1 MNPLLVAVTGLLAGA
16 ALGLRVVD
24 TPTSWLLAGVTGW
37 TLLAV
42 HGVRVRQPM
51 VLVAAAW
58 GTFVLGGAAL
68 SQDAWA
74 RAWRPP
80 LRVIFESIAHAQKV
94 EAIAGGLVVPE
105 DGDAAVVLTGVLRA
119 DAAPSSSGAVSL
131 SVDVEWLGSARHG
144 SERFDVA
151 ANPVQGGVL
160 LTVLG
165 RLAPEQMPAWRA
177 GRRIRTTA
185 TLRRPARYLD
195 PGVPDQERALA
206 RRGVSLVGSVKSG
219 ALVSVESTG
228 PLHAELAARIR
239 GYARRAIDAGVG
251 AWSPRASGIVSAIV
265 IGDRTGLDIDVER
278 RLQES
283 GTYHVIAISGGN
295 IALLAGLT
303 LAAFRVA
310 GLLGRSAMLSAAL
323 GLLAYG
329 IVVGGGASV
338 ERAVFMA
345 CVYFVGRA
353 WDLRGPPFQS
363 LLLAAGVLCL
373 ADPLSVADPASLLTF
388 GATLAIV
395 AVAPLMPHQGL
406 PRLVRPVSSLFA
418 ASLAVEVVLLPV
430 AASDFSRVTVAGLVL
445 NFAAIPLMAVAQF
458 AGMAIVPLHGLSPV
472 AARTIGWVAF
482 AGAEGLVH
490 TADLVALAPWST
502 WRVPPP
508 SAIAMVIYY
517 AALLTAYGVARQTVR
532 LPALSVAPVFRL
544 ATAAAAAAGIWI
556 VAPPALRATHGD
568 GRLHVTF
575 IDVGQGD
582 AALVRFPLG
591 SSMLIDAGGLT
602 GTATFDIG
610 ERVVMPVL
618 WNAGVYRLEVLALSH
633 GDADHIGGAPTLL
646 PEFRPPDV
654 WEGVPVPP
662 HQVLAR
668 LRVATQQQRTRWTTL
683 QRGDRTSIDDVEV
696 RVVHPP
702 PPDWERQDVRNDD
715 STVLELRW
723 KEVSVVFTGDIGRET
738 EQAIA
743 PLFEPA
749 ALRVLKVPHHGSI
762 TSSSNAFVRALR
774 PDVAVISVGRSN
786 NFGHPAAA
794 VLERYDAVGAQV
806 FRTDRDGAVSL
817 ETNGSAI
824 SVSTATGRAGTKTTA
839 SAR

>member
-1 MNPLLVAVTGLLAGA
+1 MPVILVPVAGLLAGA
-16 ALGLRVVD
+16 VAGLTLVPV
-24 TPTSWLLAGVTGW
+24 PSGWLLAGLVGW
-37 TLLAV
+37 VMLAI
-42 HGVRVRQPM
+42 HALQVRQSI
-51 VLVAAAW
+51 LLIASAW
-58 GTFVLGGAAL
+58 GAFAVGGAAL

-80 LRVIFESIAHAQKV
+80 LRVVFESIAHAQKV
-94 EAIAGGLVVPE
+94 EAIAEGLVVPE

-144 SERFDVA
+144 SERFDAA

-160 LTVLG
+160 LTVVG

-239 GYARRAIDAGVG
+239 GYARRAIAAGVG
-251 AWSPRASGIVSAIV
+251 AWSVRASGIVSAIV
-265 IGDRTGLDIDVER
+265 IGDRTGLDVDVER

-363 LLLAAGVLCL
+363 LLLAAGALCL

-395 AVAPLMPHQGL
+395 AVAPLMPDEGL
-406 PRLVRPVSSLFA
+406 PRLVRPVSSLFT

-430 AASDFSRVTVAGLVL
+430 AASYFSRVTVAGLVL
-445 NFAAIPLMAVAQF
+445 NFAAIPLMAVTQF
-458 AGMAIVPLHGLSPV
+458 TGMAIVPLHALSPA

-490 TADLVALAPWST
+490 TADLVALATWST

-517 AALLTAYGVARQTVR
+517 AALLTASGVARQSVR
-532 LPALSVAPVFRL
+532 LPALSAAPVFRL
-544 ATAAAAAAGIWI
+544 AIAAAAAAGIWI

-646 PEFRPPDV
+646 HEFRPPDV

-662 HQVLAR
+662 HQALAR
-668 LRVATQQQRTRWTTL
+668 LRGATQLQCTRWTTL
-683 QRGDRTSIDDVEV
+683 QRGDRTSIDGVEV

-702 PPDWERQDVRNDD
+702 LPDWERQDVRNDD

-749 ALRVLKVPHHGSI
+749 ALRVLKVPHHGSS
-762 TSSSNAFVRALR
+762 TSSSNAFVRALK

-824 SVSTATGRAGTKTTA
+824 SVSTTTGRAGTKTTA